1 MAALDRFRR
10 RLSADST
17 PAARQGSEVRVDE
30 QEQARLWAVLKA
42 DPNDVEAFHRLAD
55 AVRRRAAE
63 GHEQDAARQQRAMD
77 DASWSLAEEL
87 AHSGHAWYPLVELA
101 RLSVHDD
108 HEKAMRRLATA
119 TERDTS
125 GAALA
130 TALRMLRDAG
140 LPGDALG
147 LGVGHWRPREHDV
160 EAGRQLVTAAV
171 EAGRVAEARRHLVA
185 LELHPDQ
192 GRVAPVR
199 AELERLIERSET
211 GSARP
216 PAQTRPP
223 AAERVPDADGGP
235 PEVWST
241 TEPTRTTGPGTGG
254 LPILDLPDDPP
265 LAPRVVDLREPRTG
279 RAEEQS
285 QTAGLGGL
293 LDRFRRR

>member
-10 RLSADST
+10 RLSAGST
-17 PAARQGSEVRVDE
+17 PAARQGSETQVDE
-30 QEQARLWAVLKA
+30 REQARLWAVLKA
-42 DPNDVEAFHRLAD
+42 DPNDIEAFHRLAD

-63 GHEQDAARQQRAMD
+63 GHDHDAARQQRAMD

-87 AHSGHAWYPLVELA
+87 AHSGHAWYPLIELA

-108 HEKAMRRLATA
+108 HEKAIRRLATA
-119 TERDTS
+119 TERDAS

-147 LGVGHWRPREHDV
+147 LGVGHWRPREHDL

-171 EAGRVAEARRHLVA
+171 EAGRVAEARRHLAA

-192 GRVAPVR
+192 GRVAAVR
-199 AELERLIERSET
+199 AELERLIQHSES
-211 GSARP
+211 GAARP

-223 AAERVPDADGGP
+223 TAERAPEGEARP

-254 LPILDLPDDPP
+254 LPILDLPEDPP
-265 LAPRVVDLREPRTG
+265 PAPRVVDLREP
-279 RAEEQS
+279 AEARQEQS
-285 QTAGLGGL
+285 GRGGL